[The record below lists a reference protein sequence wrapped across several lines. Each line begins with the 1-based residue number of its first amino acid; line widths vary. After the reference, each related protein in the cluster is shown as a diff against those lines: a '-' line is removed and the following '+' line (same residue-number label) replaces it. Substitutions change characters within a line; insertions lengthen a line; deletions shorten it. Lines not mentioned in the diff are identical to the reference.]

1 MWVEEELHVEEYF
14 CPFESE
20 INPRLY
26 DLILKAPQNTE
37 PPDNINAKMTDWHI
51 ECDRLVDWVAE
62 CIYKDFSIPT
72 GSLKCS
78 EVWGV
83 LYNEGD
89 YTTPHQHSPSLFSFA
104 YYVNAPFGSAPLV
117 FFTTNHK
124 IYPEPGMLVVFESR
138 LKHGVPPNHC
148 KNRCMVSGNFIHA
161 GESGTYGL

>member
-26 DLILKAPQNTE
+26 DLIIKAPQNTE

-51 ECDRLVDWVAE
+51 ECDQLVDWVAE
-62 CIYKDFSIPT
+62 S
-72 GSLKCS
+72 
-78 EVWGV
+78 
-83 LYNEGD
+83 
-89 YTTPHQHSPSLFSFA
+89 HQHSPSLFSFA